1 MALPLTPVPPGTRR
15 AQATL
20 ERRARIQAAAL
31 ALFDAQGFEATT
43 VTDVARQAGVS
54 RATFFNHF
62 PNKEAVLVA
71 WFAEVLEGV
80 QRDLAAELEEGDPF
94 AALFRF
100 FDALAGFTEAHRAR
114 VLPLMYE
121 LLNPDLERSRRAFLA
136 LPLAQLLRR
145 LLARAQQRGQVRPD
159 FSHGR
164 LARVLANTYVLTAL
178 QWAAYRQDRSVRDE
192 LRSALTLA
200 LDGMR
205 AAEP

>member
-1 MALPLTPVPPGTRR
+1 MALPLTPAPPGTRR

-20 ERRARIQAAAL
+20 ERRARIQRAAL
-31 ALFDAQGFEATT
+31 ALFDANGLEATT
-43 VTDVARQAGVS
+43 VTDVARHAGVS

-80 QRDLAAELEEGDPF
+80 QHDLAQVLEEGDPF
-94 AALFRF
+94 EALFRF

-178 QWAAYRQDRSVRDE
+178 QWAAYRQERSVRDE

-205 AAEP
+205 AGEP

>member
-145 LLARAQQRGQVRPD
+145 LLARAQQHGQVRPD